1 MATSEQIK
9 ALIKSHLKG
18 DGEQFRSVALQ
29 VAATEARKGHAKL
42 AEDIRL
48 LISSLA
54 KKNFEASQIQ
64 SSTISISRPRG
75 ELAQLILAQESAVR
89 LSQMVLSTPIS
100 SGLERVLREQKSTGR
115 IKSHGLSVRRKLLLV
130 GPAGAGKTMTAH
142 AIAGELGLPLFTIRL
157 DGLVSRFLGET
168 ISKLRIIFD
177 AIRDFRGVYFFDEF
191 DSIGVRR
198 DEGTDVGEMRRVL
211 NGFLQYI
218 EEDTSSSLIVAA
230 TNHSHLLDYA
240 LYRRFDDVLEY
251 SLPDEKGI
259 RQIILNTLSNFQL
272 EKGNLTQ
279 ILKEAKGL
287 SQADIVRACEDA
299 AKLMLLDSRKAIS
312 LKDLRA
318 AINTRTSFR
327 RK

>member
-18 DGEQFRSVALQ
+18 DVEHFRTIALQ

-42 AEDIRL
+42 AEDIRIL
-48 LISSLA
+48 LGGFAKKQPREMQISSG
-54 KKNFEASQIQ
+54 
-64 SSTISISRPRG
+64 TIPISRPRG
-75 ELAQLILAQESAVR
+75 ELAQLLTAQESSVR
-89 LSQMVLSTPIS
+89 LSQMVLLGELS
-100 SGLERVLREQKSTGR
+100 SRLDRVLREQKSTAR
-115 IKSHGLSVRRKLLLV
+115 IKSHGLRVRRKLLLV

-168 ISKLRIIFD
+168 IAKLRIIFD
-177 AIRDFRGVYFFDEF
+177 AIREFRGVYFFDEF

-218 EEDTSSSLIVAA
+218 EEDQSSSLIVAA

-251 SLPDEKGI
+251 PLPDEKAI
-259 RQIILNTLSNFQL
+259 QQVILNTLSSFQL
-272 EKGNLTQ
+272 EKGKIGQ
-279 ILKEAKGL
+279 IAKEAKGL
-287 SQADIVRACEDA
+287 SQADIVTACEDA
-299 AKLMLLDSRKAIS
+299 AKTMLLESRKTIR
-312 LKDLRA
+312 LQDLRA

-327 RK
+327 KK